1 MSRRLSVPT
10 RFGVGLVVVSVLF
23 FLCFFLNFFRE
34 RRSRALDMPTV
45 VAVQHLTSTHMR
57 FRVSTRNQLRNV
69 RLSRAIDSSSLRS
82 TGGASA
88 CDSRTLDSSI
98 PSIAQTGGGCARRLI
113 SACAWSILQ
122 EKSAPHTANKLLRA
136 EHCAVSSHLIG
147 LPMVFFPRPFCSHN

>member
-23 FLCFFLNFFRE
+23 FSCCFLNFFRE

-82 TGGASA
+82 TRGAPLHA
-88 CDSRTLDSSI
+88 TAARLTAQFHRLLKPAAAAHGDSS
-98 PSIAQTGGGCARRLI
+98 AHARGAFCKKKLRLI
-113 SACAWSILQ
+113 QQTNCYVQSTVQ
-122 EKSAPHTANKLLRA
+122 
-136 EHCAVSSHLIG
+136 
-147 LPMVFFPRPFCSHN
+147 

>member
-10 RFGVGLVVVSVLF
+10 RFGVELVVVPVLF

-34 RRSRALDMPTV
+34 RRSRALDMPMV
-45 VAVQHLTSTHMR
+45 VAVHWTSTHMR

-98 PSIAQTGGGCARRLI
+98 PSIARTGGGMQRLRTATHQRMRVEHSARKNLRLI
-113 SACAWSILQ
+113 RQTNYCVQSIVQ
-122 EKSAPHTANKLLRA
+122 
-136 EHCAVSSHLIG
+136 
-147 LPMVFFPRPFCSHN
+147 